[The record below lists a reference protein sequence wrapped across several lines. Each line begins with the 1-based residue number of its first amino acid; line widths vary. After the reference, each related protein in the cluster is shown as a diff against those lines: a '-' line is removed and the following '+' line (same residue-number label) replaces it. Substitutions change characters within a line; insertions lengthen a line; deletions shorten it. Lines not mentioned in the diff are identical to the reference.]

1 MSDQPLPDRFL
12 VACRHLRDYEMCGH
26 AVPATFARTEC
37 QICGQR
43 IVVSPQGIAQSLK
56 GGWLVCNPCALEMAR
71 RLEAAGRDVE
81 FMENPS
87 AAAQIERL
95 LRRRQA

>member
-1 MSDQPLPDRFL
+1 MSDEPLPDRFL
-12 VACRHLRDYEMCGH
+12 VACRHLRDYEMCGR
-26 AVPATFARTEC
+26 AVPATFTRTEC

-56 GGWLVCNPCALEMAR
+56 GGWLVCNPCAMEMAR
-71 RLEAAGRDVE
+71 RLEAAGRNVE
-81 FMENPS
+81 FKENPS
-87 AAAQIERL
+87 AEAQMERL